1 MPCIDETTIWSA
13 QLTLTHIAPLTSL
26 FVGWLGSYRRG
37 VGLNQRIRL
46 RELVH
51 MAKQRA
57 GGALATWPRR
67 GAHLLRPRLP
77 AASAASSRATTSA
90 HRTPVLAVLLPA
102 HCTANSASLADR
114 AEVVG
119 GRDGGFVAHGAPKK
133 TAASW
138 NPRPEDP
145 SGVSRDQAGRPS
157 KARGIGLVETAE
169 HVAWTRAPSA
179 GGSDMFSFLHV
190 SRGEGSDRLSNSTF
204 E

>member
-1 MPCIDETTIWSA
+1 M
-13 QLTLTHIAPLTSL
+13 
-26 FVGWLGSYRRG
+26 GWLGSYRRG

-102 HCTANSASLADR
+102 HCTAKTASSNDGPEVRSRSWRRLCGPRR
-114 AEVVG
+114 AEENGGFEDQALACRARHLVRSGWSAIKSPCHRRWSG
-119 GRDGGFVAHGAPKK
+119 GRRWHALAGIIRLAGAIK
-133 TAASW
+133 
-138 NPRPEDP
+138 
-145 SGVSRDQAGRPS
+145 
-157 KARGIGLVETAE
+157 
-169 HVAWTRAPSA
+169 
-179 GGSDMFSFLHV
+179 
-190 SRGEGSDRLSNSTF
+190 
-204 E
+204 